1 MTLSRRLTAL
11 VRPWTRDASPADP
24 GTVPAPAGEPRLLT
38 IQTTPP
44 PDYTGELRAFDELL
58 PAMGFKHRV
67 VGLYDGRSR
76 IDAAAWN
83 IQVAALVFDQSGTLQ
98 SAKMWTKVPTVGIDV
113 IAADLV
119 AHDGHRLV
127 LDTTAEDLT
136 CATRHALTELASL
149 LEGAAA

>member
-1 MTLSRRLTAL
+1 MTLPRRLTAL
-11 VRPWTRDASPADP
+11 VHPWTRAASPTDP
-24 GTVPAPAGEPRLLT
+24 CTVPTTGGEPRLLA

-44 PDYTGELRAFDELL
+44 PDYTGEFRAFDELL

-67 VGLYDGRSR
+67 VGLHDGRSR

-83 IQVAALVFDQSGTLQ
+83 IRVAAFVFDQSGTLQ
-98 SAKMWTKVPTVGIDV
+98 STKMWTKVPTVGIDV
-113 IAADLV
+113 VAANLV

-136 CATRHALTELASL
+136 CATRHALTELASF